1 MSSVNL
7 GDTILHYKDFS
18 YQELNISLMKFTD
31 LTFTS
36 NSSNLSKGS
45 HHKLQISFMYVTD
58 SAFRVSAVKHPAP
71 SNDNK
76 SIVKLWMLSQ
86 ALFIYFDP

>member
-7 GDTILHYKDFS
+7 GDTILHYEDFS

-36 NSSNLSKGS
+36 SSSNSSKGS

-58 SAFRVSAVKHPAP
+58 AVFHVSTVKHPAP
-71 SNDNK
+71 SNENK
-76 SIVKLWMLSQ
+76 TIVKL
-86 ALFIYFDP
+86 